1 MKYDFEHLCFNSDD
15 ILSFCLCNFQEVILY
30 WHQYNLYFIHIV
42 IIHLLRYL
50 KFKSSN
56 ICIWMDGWMD
66 IAMANTC

>member
-1 MKYDFEHLCFNSDD
+1 M
-15 ILSFCLCNFQEVILY
+15 Y
-30 WHQYNLYFIHIV
+30 WHQYNLCFIHIV

-66 IAMANTC
+66 GYGYDEHMLNKIVI